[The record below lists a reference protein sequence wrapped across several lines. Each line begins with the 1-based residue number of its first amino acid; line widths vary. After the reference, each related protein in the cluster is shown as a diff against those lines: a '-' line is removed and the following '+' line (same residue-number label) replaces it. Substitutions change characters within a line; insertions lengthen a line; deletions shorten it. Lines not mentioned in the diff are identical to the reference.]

1 MKTLLFLFGIA
12 VAWVLG
18 YMYEPSLRPSL
29 IGSTAKPLPSVVP
42 PQEPEKEAAPIPA
55 ISPVEAEPVAV
66 PQEPPVTIPESQ
78 PTAQAEPEPATPVE
92 PEPTASAEPE
102 PAPQKAVTPEPQKPA
117 QPAKPVPSANTR
129 EVDVV
134 KLMQSSIRK
143 REISEFQ
150 YNDVTDWKQ
159 APNETYQGNV
169 FQVGIASYK
178 AETVMGEKQILAKAL
193 IKDGKIVRWI
203 WPKSGLQIK

>member
-1 MKTLLFLFGIA
+1 MKTLLFLSGIA

-29 IGSTAKPLPSVVP
+29 IGSTAKPLPSMAP
-42 PQEPEKEAAPIPA
+42 PQEPEKDATPIPA
-55 ISPVEAEPVAV
+55 SSPVEAESVTV
-66 PQEPPVTIPESQ
+66 PQETPVTIPEPQ
-78 PTAQAEPEPATPVE
+78 PTAQVKPVTPVEHEPTASVE
-92 PEPTASAEPE
+92 PEPT
-102 PAPQKAVTPEPQKPA
+102 PQKAVIPEPQKPA
-117 QPAKPVPSANTR
+117 QPAKPVPTANTR

-150 YNDVTDWKQ
+150 YNDVVDWKQ
-159 APNETYQGNV
+159 APNETYQGSV